1 MYYNFSFLT
10 DSQFCVL
17 CKVIDDRIDKVLQ
30 DIDFWR
36 NKYGFAL
43 FNTTNIC
50 KNLKLEYLH
59 LLNIKSYLR
68 DFKYSKNVLD
78 ISIKHDVIYTNSC
91 NKYLDSLRGAKK
103 WLLLLFV

>member
-36 NKYGFAL
+36 NKYAFAL
-43 FNTTNIC
+43 FNSTNLC

-59 LLNIKSYLR
+59 LLNIKSYLK
-68 DFKYSKNVLD
+68 DFKYAKNTVD
-78 ISIKHDVIYTNSC
+78 VSIRQDLIYKDSC
-91 NKYLDSLRGAKK
+91 NKYLDSLRGVK
-103 WLLLLFV
+103 

>member
-17 CKVIDDRIDKVLQ
+17 CKVIDDKIDKVLQ

-36 NKYGFAL
+36 NKYGIAM
-43 FNTTNIC
+43 FNNTIIC

-59 LLNIKSYLR
+59 LLNIKCYLR
-68 DFKYSKNVLD
+68 DFNYSKNVLD
-78 ISIKHDVIYTNSC
+78 ITIKQDSIYTDSC
-91 NKYLDSLRGAKK
+91 NKYLDSLRGAIK
-103 WLLLLFV
+103 